1 MKSRARDLRKESTI
15 AEKNLWYW
23 LRDRRLN
30 GYKFQ
35 RQYVMGSY
43 ITDFVC
49 LEKKIVVEVDGG
61 QHAENISHDEN
72 RTAYLNGRGFRVLR
86 YWNDEVLDRM
96 EAVLEDILAHLESC
110 V

>member
-1 MKSRARDLRKESTI
+1 MKNRARDLRKESTI

-30 GYKFQ
+30 GYKFH

-49 LEKKIVVEVDGG
+49 LEKKIVIEVDGG

-72 RTAYLNGRGFRVLR
+72 RTTYLNERGFGVLR

-96 EAVLEDILAHLESC
+96 EAVLEDILVHLESC